1 MIYCRSTHRSRPL
14 RSQGFFGIRRAWVKG
29 ISAGEIIERF
39 GLEPLPREG
48 GMFVVTYRSDEM
60 VQRGGLPERYGEA
73 RPLSNAI
80 LYLLTDE
87 PESYSAL
94 HRLPTD
100 EVYHFYLGDPV
111 EMLLLHPEGRSE
123 QVTLG
128 QDILEGQHV
137 QFVVP
142 RGVWQGAR
150 VRKGGRF
157 ALMGT
162 TLAPGYSDIDYEHGL
177 YEELA
182 AAYPGQA
189 EMIGELARPLG
200 E

>member
-1 MIYCRSTHRSRPL
+1 MEP
-14 RSQGFFGIRRAWVKG
+14 GIFEIRKVRVKG
-29 ISAGEIIERF
+29 ISAGKIIERY
-39 GLEPLPREG
+39 GLEPLPQEG
-48 GMFVVTYRSDEM
+48 GMFGVTYRSDEM
-60 VQRGGLPERYGEA
+60 VQVDGLPERYGEA

-111 EMLLLHPEGRSE
+111 EMLLLHPDGRSE

-128 QDILEGQHV
+128 QDILQGQHV

-142 RGVWQGAR
+142 RGVWQGSR
-150 VRKGGRF
+150 VRRGGQF

-162 TLAPGYSDIDYEHGL
+162 TLAPGYADPDYEHGQ

-182 AAYPGQA
+182 AAYPEQA
-189 EMIGELARPLG
+189 ELIRELARPLR

>member
-1 MIYCRSTHRSRPL
+1 
-14 RSQGFFGIRRAWVKG
+14 VKQ
-29 ISAGEIIERF
+29 IHAEEIIEQL
-39 GLEPLPREG
+39 GLEPLPQEG
-48 GMFVVTYRSDEM
+48 GMYAVTYRSDET
-60 VQRGGLPERYGEA
+60 VQPAGLPERYGEA
-73 RPLSNAI
+73 RPLSNSI

-111 EMLLLHPEGRSE
+111 EMLLLYPDGRSK

-128 QDILEGQHV
+128 QDILAGQHV

-142 RGVWQGAR
+142 RGVWQGSR
-150 VRKGGRF
+150 VRRGGRF

-162 TLAPGYSDIDYEHGL
+162 TLAPGYADADYEHGL

-182 AAYPGQA
+182 AAYPEQA
-189 EMIGELARPLG
+189 GLIRELARPLG